1 MNIIMKSMY
10 NHLNEY
16 YKSVFNERVL
26 KISIDGGFSCP
37 NRDGKC
43 GVGGCIFC
51 NETGSGKNRQNI
63 SIKDQILNHLNS
75 YRGERA
81 NKFIVYFQNFS
92 NTYDS
97 IENLKNKYDEALS
110 VSNKIVGISIATR
123 PDCIDDKVARLISSY
138 KDKYYVQV
146 ELGLQTSNED
156 TARIINRGYLNS
168 IFTNAV
174 EILNRYCID
183 VVVHIMVGLPNE
195 SNVDILNTID
205 FINRHS
211 IKGVKIHST
220 YVVKNTK
227 LCELFE
233 KEEYHAISYD
243 DYMNSL
249 CLIISHL
256 RPDIIIHRISGDA
269 PKDQLVAPT
278 WNTHKKLVLNGIDK
292 LLKDNDLYQGKF
304 YKIN

>member
-1 MNIIMKSMY
+1 MKSMY